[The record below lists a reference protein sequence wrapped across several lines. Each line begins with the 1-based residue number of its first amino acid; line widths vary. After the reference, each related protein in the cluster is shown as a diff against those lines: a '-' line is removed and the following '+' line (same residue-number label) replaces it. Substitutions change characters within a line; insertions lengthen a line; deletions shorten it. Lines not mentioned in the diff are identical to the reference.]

1 MIGNK
6 FNFDDVYFR
15 DLTVCLLDLLE
26 GKLKWTNRFS
36 DGDREVKVPIYYSLT
51 GDERFLLDSFSDDV
65 VSNNRLVE
73 TNTDI
78 IPRGHV
84 TLKSWQIKSDD
95 FTNPNVWLK
104 TIVENES
111 EIRTMLSK
119 VRAVPIQA
127 SYDLSIK
134 VKSEIDVFKCS
145 QAIMNT
151 LWLYRYMYFE
161 YNYMHIDAI
170 LIIPDQ
176 EQITISREKS
186 LTSDN
191 TIKIDISLQVD
202 SYYPAFMENL
212 DDYIPASGTRWRN
225 NLSTAISRN
234 RGTTSTNEQIQKID
248 KK

>member
-36 DGDREVKVPIYYSLT
+36 DGDRQVEVPMYYSLT
-51 GDERFLLDSFSDDV
+51 GDERYLLDSFSDDV

-78 IPRGHV
+78 IPRGHIN
-84 TLKSWQIKSDD
+84 LKSWSIKSDD

-111 EIRTMLSK
+111 EIKTMLSK
-119 VRAVPIQA
+119 VRAIPIQA

-134 VKSEIDVFKCS
+134 LKSEIDVFKCS

-161 YNYMHIDAI
+161 YNYMNIDAI
-170 LIIPDQ
+170 VIVPDT
-176 EQITISREKS
+176 EQVTISREKN

-191 TIKIDISLQVD
+191 TIKIDVTLEVH
-202 SYYPAFMENL
+202 SYYPAFME
-212 DDYIPASGTRWRN
+212 DPKDMIGAKKVIWRN
-225 NLSTAISRN
+225 NIYNGGMKSGR
-234 RGTTSTNEQIQKID
+234 STNDLVQKI
-248 KK
+248 

>member
-26 GKLKWTNRFS
+26 GKLKWVNRFS
-36 DGDREVKVPIYYSLT
+36 DGDRQVEVPMYYSLT
-51 GDERFLLDSFSDDV
+51 GDERYLLDSFSDDV

-73 TNTDI
+73 INTDI
-78 IPRGHV
+78 IPRGHI

-111 EIRTMLSK
+111 EIKTMLSK
-119 VRAVPIQA
+119 VRAIPIQA
-127 SYDLSIK
+127 TYDLSIK

-161 YNYMHIDAI
+161 YNFMNIDALVI
-170 LIIPDQ
+170 VPDT
-176 EQITISREKS
+176 EQVIISRDKN

-191 TIKIDISLQVD
+191 TIKIDISLEVH
-202 SYYPAFMENL
+202 SYYPAFMEKLEDYNSAVLSKWRGNL
-212 DDYIPASGTRWRN
+212 YTAVSKSGK
-225 NLSTAISRN
+225 
-234 RGTTSTNEQIQKID
+234 STNDLVQKI
-248 KK
+248 

>member
-26 GKLKWTNRFS
+26 GKLKWVNRFS
-36 DGDREVKVPIYYSLT
+36 DGDRQVEVPMYYSLT
-51 GDERFLLDSFSDDV
+51 GDERYLLDSFSDDV

-73 TNTDI
+73 INTDI
-78 IPRGHV
+78 IPRGHI

-104 TIVENES
+104 TIVENDS
-111 EIRTMLSK
+111 EIKTMLSK
-119 VRAVPIQA
+119 VRAIPIQA
-127 SYDLSIK
+127 TYDLSIK

-161 YNYMHIDAI
+161 YNYMNIDAI
-170 LIIPDQ
+170 VIVPDT
-176 EQITISREKS
+176 ESVTISREKN

-191 TIKIDISLQVD
+191 TIKIDISLEVH
-202 SYYPAFMENL
+202 SYYPAFMEKME
-212 DDYIPASGTRWRN
+212 DYIGPKTVKWRN
-225 NLSTAISRN
+225 NVYFSGTKLDKSTSN
-234 RGTTSTNEQIQKID
+234 LVQKI
-248 KK
+248 

>member
-36 DGDREVKVPIYYSLT
+36 DGDRQVEVPMYYSLT
-51 GDERFLLDSFSDDV
+51 GDERYLLDSFSDDV

-78 IPRGHV
+78 IPRGHIN
-84 TLKSWQIKSDD
+84 LKSWSIKSDD

-111 EIRTMLSK
+111 EIKTMLSK
-119 VRAVPIQA
+119 VRAIPIQA

-134 VKSEIDVFKCS
+134 LKSEIDVFKCS

-161 YNYMHIDAI
+161 YNYMNIDAI
-170 LIIPDQ
+170 VIVPDT
-176 EQITISREKS
+176 EQVTISREKN

-191 TIKIDISLQVD
+191 TIKIDVALEVH
-202 SYYPAFMENL
+202 SYYPAFME
-212 DDYIPASGTRWRN
+212 DPKDMIGAKKVIWRN
-225 NLSTAISRN
+225 NIYNGGMKSGR
-234 RGTTSTNEQIQKID
+234 STNDLVQKI
-248 KK
+248 

>member
-26 GKLKWTNRFS
+26 GKLKWINRFS
-36 DGDREVKVPIYYSLT
+36 DGDRHVEVPMYYSLT
-51 GDERFLLDSFSDDV
+51 GDERYLLDSFSDDV

-78 IPRGHV
+78 IPRGHI

-95 FTNPNVWLK
+95 FANPNVWLK

-111 EIRTMLSK
+111 EIKTMLSK
-119 VRAVPIQA
+119 VRAIPIQA

-134 VKSEIDVFKCS
+134 LKSEIDVFKCS

-161 YNYMHIDAI
+161 YNYMNIDAI
-170 LIIPDQ
+170 VIVPDT
-176 EQITISREKS
+176 EQVTISREKN

-191 TIKIDISLQVD
+191 TIKIDVTLEVH
-202 SYYPAFMENL
+202 SYYPAFME
-212 DDYIPASGTRWRN
+212 DPKDMIGAKKVIWRN
-225 NLSTAISRN
+225 NIYNGGMKSGR
-234 RGTTSTNEQIQKID
+234 STNDLVQKI
-248 KK
+248 

>member
-1 MIGNK
+1 
-6 FNFDDVYFR
+6 
-15 DLTVCLLDLLE
+15 
-26 GKLKWTNRFS
+26 
-36 DGDREVKVPIYYSLT
+36 
-51 GDERFLLDSFSDDV
+51 
-65 VSNNRLVE
+65 
-73 TNTDI
+73 
-78 IPRGHV
+78 
-84 TLKSWQIKSDD
+84 
-95 FTNPNVWLK
+95 
-104 TIVENES
+104 
-111 EIRTMLSK
+111 MLSK

-176 EQITISREKS
+176 ETITISREKN

-191 TIKIDISLQVD
+191 TIKIDLSLEVN

-212 DDYIPASGTRWRN
+212 EDYNSAAQSNWRN

-234 RGTTSTNEQIQKID
+234 KGTTSTNDRVQKID